1 MSGTRT
7 DLINLLYSQVESDPF
22 SKFNDLDKLK
32 KWAQQRS
39 ATPTPFRGSS
49 SPFDSLTA
57 DNLFGPFPLLIRV
70 IGVAAFVPGII
81 LFFVARNNRIKME
94 KDKTRQT
101 ELVEGTVT
109 ENGRTVT
116 FTSRRSAMTFRE
128 AVVSYQFQ
136 GKTYTKAFR
145 DYLSW
150 KPKEGDPIMLRLNP
164 DDPEDCIPV
173 ENGVHENNKTATAGK
188 VLMILGVTL
197 YIIGKVFT
205 IIGNM

>member
-1 MSGTRT
+1 
-7 DLINLLYSQVESDPF
+7 
-22 SKFNDLDKLK
+22 
-32 KWAQQRS
+32 
-39 ATPTPFRGSS
+39 
-49 SPFDSLTA
+49 
-57 DNLFGPFPLLIRV
+57 
-70 IGVAAFVPGII
+70 
-81 LFFVARNNRIKME
+81 
-94 KDKTRQT
+94 
-101 ELVEGTVT
+101 
-109 ENGRTVT
+109 
-116 FTSRRSAMTFRE
+116 MTFRE

-205 IIGNM
+205 IVGNM